1 MTDDFP
7 RDRSANPAD
16 IDDDLHDAD
25 ANVTPSDEE
34 TSARGPI
41 STGTLP
47 GADATMG
54 DDESFGETGLEDRNV
69 GFDPGDDVPGGL
81 AGGDPDGSVDGRSTG

>member
-7 RDRSANPAD
+7 RDRTANPAD
-16 IDDDLHDAD
+16 ADDDLHEPDPI
-25 ANVTPSDEE
+25 VTPSDEE

-47 GADATMG
+47 GADASMG
-54 DDESFGETGLEDRNV
+54 GREDFAETGLEDRNV
-69 GFDPGDDVPGGL
+69 DLDAEMDQPTPSDEAEP
-81 AGGDPDGSVDGRSTG
+81 PT